1 MWPPLVTAWEKPGT
15 VRKDDEDFPSLVGL
29 NQAEA
34 ELCPA
39 RLEYCFHP
47 PTPSLII
54 WNFQDQGNLL
64 FVWGKGFSRCSS
76 TEFVD

>member
-15 VRKDDEDFPSLVGL
+15 VRKDDEGFPSLVGL

-54 WNFQDQGNLL
+54 
-64 FVWGKGFSRCSS
+64 
-76 TEFVD
+76 